1 MTRTVFNNNFNL
13 GNVESFKFLPDE
25 LQDCIGEYVEEA
37 INIKN
42 NNDYNW
48 NNIIYEIGSEYGFGF
63 LIQLINE
70 LLSDDC
76 KNSIGYSHKCE
87 AFITCEEK
95 LSVGFYYENINK
107 CRHQYFWE
115 DDGVSLSRATELI
128 VKKIDDYIES
138 DNYDPSIMFQI
149 NKKMLFWYNTLAF
162 VSKDHDHRETIFCV

>member
-1 MTRTVFNNNFNL
+1 MTRTVFNNHFNL

-63 LIQLINE
+63 LILLINE
-70 LLSDDC
+70 HLSDDC
-76 KNSIGYSHKCE
+76 KNMIGYSHKCE

-95 LSVGFYYENINK
+95 MSVGFYYDNLNK
-107 CRHQYFWE
+107 CKHQYFWQN
-115 DDGVSLSRATELI
+115 DDVSFSKATELI
-128 VKKIDDYIES
+128 VKKIDDYIDS

-149 NKKMLFWYNTLAF
+149 NKKMLFCYNKLMNLT
-162 VSKDHDHRETIFCV
+162 D